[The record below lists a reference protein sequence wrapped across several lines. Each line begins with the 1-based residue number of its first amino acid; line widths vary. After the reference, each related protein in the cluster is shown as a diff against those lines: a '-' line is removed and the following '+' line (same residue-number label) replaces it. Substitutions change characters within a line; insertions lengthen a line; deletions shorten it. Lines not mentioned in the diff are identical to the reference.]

1 MTTELVTALGKVAV
15 LMGGSSAEREVSLK
29 SGKAVL
35 NALQQRGIDASAF
48 DPAQQP
54 IQALLE
60 QGFDRVFIALHGRGG
75 EDGSMQG
82 ALQTLGLPY
91 TGSGILG
98 CALAMDKVRTK
109 QIWQAMG
116 LPVADSLSVKPQHTD
131 IDCAQIIR
139 QLGGRVIVKPAN
151 EGSSIGM
158 SVATHGEQ
166 LEQALLQAFEYDQQ
180 VLIERWITGKEYTVG
195 ILGTAAL
202 PVIRLQ
208 TPHEFYDFD
217 AKYQA
222 TDTQYHCPAGLAQAD
237 EQQLQ
242 SLALQAFD
250 ALGCHGWGRIDAM
263 RDEQGQWYLL
273 EANAVPGMT
282 EKSLVP
288 MAAKAQGI
296 DFAALVETIL
306 AQTLEA

>member
-1 MTTELVTALGKVAV
+1 MAVEPGKVAV
-15 LMGGSSAEREVSLK
+15 MMGGASAEREVSLK
-29 SGKAVL
+29 SGAAIL
-35 NALQQRGIDASAF
+35 TALQQVGIDAHAF
-48 DPAQQP
+48 DPAEAPVQQ
-54 IQALLE
+54 LVE
-60 QGFDRVFIALHGRGG
+60 QHFERVFIALHGRGG

-109 QIWQAMG
+109 QIWQALE
-116 LPVADSLSVKPQHTD
+116 LPVAESISVKPHHSD
-131 IDCAQIIR
+131 IDCAEVIR

-158 SVATHGEQ
+158 SVANNAEQ
-166 LEQALLQAFEYDQQ
+166 LQQALSQAFHYDQQ
-180 VLIERWITGKEYTVG
+180 VLVERWITGKEYTVG
-195 ILGTAAL
+195 ILGTEAL

-222 TDTQYHCPAGLAQAD
+222 TDTQYHCPAGLSDSD
-237 EQQLQ
+237 ERQLQ
-242 SLALQAFD
+242 SLALQAFA
-250 ALGCHGWGRIDAM
+250 ALGCEGWGRIDAM

-288 MAAKAQGI
+288 MAAKARGI
-296 DFAALVETIL
+296 DFTALVEAIL

>member
-1 MTTELVTALGKVAV
+1 MTKGFGKVAV

-29 SGKAVL
+29 SGAAVL
-35 NALQQRGIDASAF
+35 AALTERGIDASAF
-48 DPAQQP
+48 DPAEQPVQQL
-54 IQALLE
+54 IE
-60 QGFDRVFIALHGRGG
+60 QGFERVFIALHGRGG

-116 LPVADSLSVKPQHTD
+116 LPVAASISVKPQHTD
-131 IDCAQIIR
+131 IDCAQIIH

-158 SVATHGEQ
+158 SVANNAEQ
-166 LEQALLQAFEYDQQ
+166 LAQALSQAFNYDQQ
-180 VLIERWITGKEYTVG
+180 VLIERWIAGKEYTVG
-195 ILGTAAL
+195 LLGAEAL

-222 TDTQYHCPAGLAQAD
+222 NDTQYHCPAGLNDSD

-242 SLALQAFD
+242 TLAVQAFD

-288 MAAKAQGI
+288 MAAQARGI
-296 DFAALVETIL
+296 DFPALVEAIL

>member
-1 MTTELVTALGKVAV
+1 MSRAEFGKVAV
-15 LMGGSSAEREVSLK
+15 MMGGHSAEREVSLK
-29 SGKAVL
+29 SGQAIL
-35 NALQQRGIDASAF
+35 NALQAQGIEAVAF
-48 DPAQQP
+48 APAQQP
-54 IQALLE
+54 LQTWLE
-60 QGFDRVFIALHGRGG
+60 QNIDRVFIALHGRGG

-116 LPVADSLSVKPQHTD
+116 LPVADSVSVSPQQRD
-131 IDCAQIIR
+131 QIDTQQVMAD
-139 QLGGRVIVKPAN
+139 LGGRVIVKPAN

-158 SVATHGEQ
+158 SVANDAEQ
-166 LEQALLQAFEYDQQ
+166 LATALDIAFQYDQQ
-180 VLIERWITGKEYTVG
+180 VLVERWIVGKEYTVG
-195 ILGTAAL
+195 LLAGEAL

-208 TPHEFYDFD
+208 TPHEFYDFA

-222 TDTQYHCPAGLAQAD
+222 NDTQYHCPAGLSAED
-237 EQQLQ
+237 EQHLQQL
-242 SLALQAFD
+242 AVAAF
-250 ALGCHGWGRIDAM
+250 AGLGCRGWGRIDAM
-263 RDEQGQWYLL
+263 RDEQGNWYLL

-288 MAAKAQGI
+288 MAAKARG
-296 DFAALVETIL
+296 DSFSTLVENIL
-306 AQTLEA
+306 AQTLES

>member
-1 MTTELVTALGKVAV
+1 MNQQFGKVAV
-15 LMGGSSAEREVSLK
+15 MMGGSSAERDVSLK
-29 SGKAVL
+29 SGQAIL
-35 NALQQRGIDASAF
+35 NALKGQGISAYPF
-48 DPAQQP
+48 DPAEQP
-54 IQALLE
+54 LQGLLE
-60 QGFDRVFIALHGRGG
+60 QQFDRVFIALHGRGG

-109 QIWQAMG
+109 QLWQAVG
-116 LPVADSLSVKPQHTD
+116 LPVAAGISVSPQQAS
-131 IDCAQIIR
+131 IDCQAVIAE
-139 QLGGRVIVKPAN
+139 LGGRVIVKPAN

-158 SVATHGEQ
+158 SVANNGEQ
-166 LEQALLQAFEYDQQ
+166 LSAALETAFGYDQQ
-180 VLIERWITGKEYTVG
+180 VLIERWIKGKEYTVG
-195 ILGTAAL
+195 LLSGQAL

-222 TDTQYHCPAGLAQAD
+222 NDTQYHCPAGLPPEQ

-242 SLALQAFD
+242 QLALRAFE
-250 ALGCHGWGRIDAM
+250 ALGCSGWGRIDAM
-263 RDEQGQWYLL
+263 CDDSGNWYLL

-288 MAAKAQGI
+288 MAAKAQGK
-296 DFAALVETIL
+296 DFAALVEAIL
-306 AQTLEA
+306 AQTLAP

>member
-1 MTTELVTALGKVAV
+1 MSRAEFGKVAV
-15 LMGGSSAEREVSLK
+15 MMGGHSAEREVSLK
-29 SGKAVL
+29 SGQAIL
-35 NALQQRGIDASAF
+35 NALQAQGIEAVAF

-54 IQALLE
+54 LQTLLE
-60 QGFDRVFIALHGRGG
+60 QNIDRVFIALHGRGG

-116 LPVADSLSVKPQHTD
+116 LPVADSVSVSPQQRD
-131 IDCAQIIR
+131 QIDTQQVMAD
-139 QLGGRVIVKPAN
+139 LGGRVIVKPSN

-158 SVATHGEQ
+158 SVANDAEQ
-166 LEQALLQAFEYDQQ
+166 LATALDIAFQYDQQ
-180 VLIERWITGKEYTVG
+180 VLVERWIVGKEYTVG
-195 ILGTAAL
+195 LLAGEAL

-208 TPHEFYDFD
+208 TPHEFYDFA

-222 TDTQYHCPAGLAQAD
+222 NDTQYHCPAGLSAED
-237 EQQLQ
+237 EQHLQQL
-242 SLALQAFD
+242 AVAAF
-250 ALGCHGWGRIDAM
+250 AGLGCRGWGRIDAM
-263 RDEQGQWYLL
+263 RDEQGNWYLL

-288 MAAKAQGI
+288 MAAKARG
-296 DFAALVETIL
+296 DSFSTLVENIL
-306 AQTLEA
+306 AQTLES

>member
-1 MTTELVTALGKVAV
+1 MTKGFGKVAV
-15 LMGGSSAEREVSLK
+15 LMGGSSAERAVSLK
-29 SGKAVL
+29 SGAAVL
-35 NALQQRGIDASAF
+35 AALTERGIDASAF
-48 DPAQQP
+48 DPAEQPVQQL
-54 IQALLE
+54 IE
-60 QGFDRVFIALHGRGG
+60 QGFERVFIALHGRGG

-116 LPVADSLSVKPQHTD
+116 LPVAASISVKPQHTD
-131 IDCAQIIR
+131 IDCAQILH

-158 SVATHGEQ
+158 SVANNAEQ
-166 LEQALLQAFEYDQQ
+166 LAQALSQAFNYDQQ
-180 VLIERWITGKEYTVG
+180 VLIERWIVGKEYTVG
-195 ILGTAAL
+195 LLGAEAL

-222 TDTQYHCPAGLAQAD
+222 TDTQYHCPTGLNDSD

-242 SLALQAFD
+242 TLAVQAFD

-288 MAAKAQGI
+288 MAAQARGM
-296 DFAALVETIL
+296 DFPALVEAIL

>member
-1 MTTELVTALGKVAV
+1 MTQDKYGKVAV
-15 LMGGSSAEREVSLK
+15 MMGGNSAEREVSLK
-29 SGKAVL
+29 SGQAVL
-35 NALQQRGIDASAF
+35 NALISLGIDAQPF

-54 IQALLE
+54 LHQLTRE
-60 QGFDRVFIALHGRGG
+60 QFARVFIALHGRGG

-82 ALQTLGLPY
+82 ALQTLQLPY

-98 CALAMDKVRTK
+98 CALAMDKVRSK
-109 QIWQAMG
+109 QIWQALG
-116 LPVADSLSVKPQHTD
+116 LPVAESFSVLPGQLHNL
-131 IDCAQIIR
+131 DCEAMLQ

-158 SVATHGEQ
+158 SVAQSAAQ
-166 LEQALLQAFEYDQQ
+166 LQQALSDAFKYDQQ
-180 VLIERWITGKEYTVG
+180 VLVERWIVGKEYTVA
-195 ILGTAAL
+195 LVAEQAL

-208 TPHEFYDFD
+208 TSHEFYDFA

-222 TDTQYHCPAGLAQAD
+222 DDTQYHCPAGLSAAA

-242 SLALQAFD
+242 TLALQAFQ
-250 ALGCHGWGRIDAM
+250 ALGCSAWGRVDVM
-263 RDEQGQWYLL
+263 RDEQGNWYVL

-288 MAAKAQGI
+288 MAAQAQG
-296 DFAALVETIL
+296 DEFAVLVEKIL
-306 AQTLEA
+306 AQTLAP